1 MCAEALPTGLPLP
14 STPPQRGGG
23 KLPEGMLSGSL
34 DHPIST
40 ASCYT
45 AWHPLEG
52 FSERRGNIRVI
63 AAQSTHLLILRLLL

>member
-1 MCAEALPTGLPLP
+1 MLRPRSQAAPFHQPRY
-14 STPPQRGGG
+14 RGEER

-63 AAQSTHLLILRLLL
+63 ALSPHTWSS